1 MRIRFKQWAVD
12 YLKEH
17 PEIVIDKI
25 NFEDEFFTSPLFY
38 EIGSG
43 KGEFMTDYAI

>member
-25 NFEDEFFTSPLFY
+25 DFNDPFFKDKIYNYNFLPVILQ
-38 EIGSG
+38 IHLVR
-43 KGEFMTDYAI
+43 